1 MRKKQSAFPD
11 GNIGFGL
18 WGHYSPI
25 NNKTPPLNVES
36 GQMFV
41 QAVLLFQ
48 VFSEF
53 WAWRFYYFCSKMDRF
68 LAFSPCK
75 TAKTRFFSARFARQF
90 FFGGFIIPSFRSNVW
105 AGGFIEGGGFN
116 INRTVVNLIQ
126 LILLEIRTMIE

>member
-1 MRKKQSAFPD
+1 MKMIIDVDNGGRRLYSTFPIKWFPILATD
-11 GNIGFGL
+11 TGFVKVSQY
-18 WGHYSPI
+18 YSPI
-25 NNKTPPLNVES
+25 NNTPLNVES

-53 WAWRFYYFCSKMDRF
+53 WTCRFYYFCSKMDRF

-90 FFGGFIIPSFRSNVW
+90 FFGGFIIPSSRSNVW
-105 AGGFIEGGGFN
+105 PGGFIEGGGFYY
-116 INRTVVNLIQ
+116 
-126 LILLEIRTMIE
+126 